1 MVGICDSNYAADS
14 EHAHVEV
21 RHDDATLPAGPQ
33 ERRARCHRG
42 GYMGRNQSRNWIFL
56 VVRRGQRK
64 IVPSMVEN
72 DIPEA
77 VSDGRLVK
85 RVVVNSDIPNPEMI
99 KTVREKKMI
108 HTPRLQVHLI
118 SCKRQARRGN
128 GRRAGEM
135 VLDSCRVNK
144 ASPREQ
150 SVSQQKNRISAHKHI
165 EFTVRTIQWSLA
177 RSLSLALSVSFFL
190 SFSFSPILFCLEYIS
205 AVCSLLDLRS
215 SKEGTL

>member
-1 MVGICDSNYAADS
+1 MD
-14 EHAHVEV
+14 
-21 RHDDATLPAGPQ
+21 
-33 ERRARCHRG
+33 
-42 GYMGRNQSRNWIFL
+42 RNQSRNWIFWL
-56 VVRRGQRK
+56 CGGDRK

-77 VSDGRLVK
+77 VSAGRLVK

-99 KTVREKKMI
+99 KTVSEKKMI
-108 HTPRLQVHLI
+108 HTLRLQVHLI
-118 SCKRQARRGN
+118 SCKRQVRRGN

-165 EFTVRTIQWSLA
+165 ELTVRTIQWSLA
-177 RSLSLALSVSFFL
+177 RSLSLPLSLSLSLSFFL
-190 SFSFSPILFCLEYIS
+190 SLSLLFSFAWNISVLFAPFLIYAVAKKVLCREYTQ
-205 AVCSLLDLRS
+205 LN
-215 SKEGTL
+215 